1 MESSPAPGS
10 EGAEAALREHLL
22 GGGEGPGASPAP
34 PSTGGRSTAG
44 SKASGGPAKAWTFA
58 SLPFPSP
65 RPAHSAEPDQAGRVK
80 KWGNVAKV
88 RRPAR
93 PGLPFPFAAGVYRQR
108 NPPPLRR
115 RPRPRILTPA
125 P

>member
-22 GGGEGPGASPAP
+22 GGGGGPGASPAP

-44 SKASGGPAKAWTFA
+44 SKASGGAAKAWTFA

-88 RRPAR
+88 RRPA
-93 PGLPFPFAAGVYRQR
+93 G
-108 NPPPLRR
+108 PPLPVRGGSAPGAQPPAASAP
-115 RPRPRILTPA
+115 PRAAERTNPSA